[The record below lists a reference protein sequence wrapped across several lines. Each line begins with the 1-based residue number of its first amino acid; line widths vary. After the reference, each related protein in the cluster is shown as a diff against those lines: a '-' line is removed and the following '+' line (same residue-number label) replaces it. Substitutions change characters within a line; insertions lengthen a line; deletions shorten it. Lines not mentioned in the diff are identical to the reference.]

1 MKIISLIFATVVA
14 MLACPVSAGQA
25 DTRVIPFTID
35 DVRPFVPVTV
45 NGKAF
50 RFLVDTGAAGHNALA
65 LRTATELGLV
75 QRAAGTISGANAGAL
90 AVRSTV
96 VERFTMGPIVLR
108 GATFSVAD
116 LGPLERRIGFR
127 LDGIVASET
136 LASHRI
142 RFDYPRR
149 VIVVDPSEPL
159 DAPSVPARIEG
170 GWPVVEAAVDR
181 VPGRFLLDT
190 GDRSYLTLFT
200 PFAAAH
206 YPAPQRRLRNVTT
219 GYGLTA
225 PIVTDLTRTHLD
237 IGALNVRELVTRLA
251 TQEKGGFASDALAG
265 TIGSGT
271 LLHSVVEIDY
281 RVGSVR
287 IKAAPAQPRSEW
299 DHAGM
304 WLSRDG
310 DALLVDGVVPHGPAD
325 EAGIHDGDRLVALDS
340 VPARDVDLPALR
352 ARLASFEN
360 HVLIVTRRT
369 VTGDDRVSVKLA
381 PLI

>member
-1 MKIISLIFATVVA
+1 MKIAGVIFAAVVA
-14 MLACPVSAGQA
+14 VTACPVSPAQS
-25 DTRVIPFTID
+25 DKRVVAFTID
-35 DVRPFVPVTV
+35 DVRPFVPVSV
-45 NGKAF
+45 NGKVF

-75 QRAAGTISGANAGAL
+75 RRAAGTISGANAGAL
-90 AVRSTV
+90 AVQSAV

-116 LGPLERRIGFR
+116 LAPLERRIGFR

-136 LASHRI
+136 LASHRV
-142 RFDYPRR
+142 RFDYPGR

-159 DAPSVPARIEG
+159 DAPSVPTRIEG
-170 GWPVVEAAVDR
+170 GWPVVEAAVDA

-200 PFAAAH
+200 PFATAH

-219 GYGLTA
+219 GYGLVA
-225 PIVTDLTRTHLD
+225 PIVTDLTRTRLD
-237 IGALNVRELVTRLA
+237 VGALNVPELVTRLA
-251 TQEKGGFASDALAG
+251 TQQQGGFASDALAG

-281 RVGSVR
+281 RLSSVR

-310 DALLVDGVVPHGPAD
+310 NALRVDGVVPHGPAD
-325 EAGIHDGDRLVALDS
+325 EAGIHDGDRLVALNS
-340 VPARDVDLPALR
+340 IPARDVDLPALR
-352 ARLASFEN
+352 ARLASFE
-360 HVLIVTRRT
+360 HSVLTVTRRT
-369 VTGDDRVSVKLA
+369 RTGDEQLSVKLA